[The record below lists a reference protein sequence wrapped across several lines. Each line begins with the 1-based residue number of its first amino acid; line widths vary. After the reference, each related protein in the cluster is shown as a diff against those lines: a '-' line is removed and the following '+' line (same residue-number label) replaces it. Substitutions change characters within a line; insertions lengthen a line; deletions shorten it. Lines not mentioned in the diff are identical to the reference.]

1 MYIYIIQKINNN
13 IQSLGIILKLGG
25 KKERICINLLI
36 TCNTYI
42 PFTRSYQFWTHCAQF
57 TRYSE
62 LACLKAAFDSQLYE
76 QFDIADQ
83 IDLFSLLNLHS
94 ASELRTSLKCVK
106 LCIRTNSSS
115 SDNLV
120 PRVTFGPQPNCVKQT
135 NTTRANH
142 THVRQITL
150 KFRINFF

>member
-13 IQSLGIILKLGG
+13 IRSLGIILKLGE

-36 TCNTYI
+36 TYNTYI

-83 IDLFSLLNLHS
+83 IDLFSPKPPLRLRIANLAQMCQIVHSNQFLL
-94 ASELRTSLKCVK
+94 VW
-106 LCIRTNSSS
+106 
-115 SDNLV
+115 
-120 PRVTFGPQPNCVKQT
+120 
-135 NTTRANH
+135 
-142 THVRQITL
+142 
-150 KFRINFF
+150 